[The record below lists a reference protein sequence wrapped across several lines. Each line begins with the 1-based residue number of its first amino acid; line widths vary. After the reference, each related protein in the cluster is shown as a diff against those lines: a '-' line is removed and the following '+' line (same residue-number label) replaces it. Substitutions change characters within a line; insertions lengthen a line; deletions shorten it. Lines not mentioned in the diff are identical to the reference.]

1 MELYDW
7 LVIGL
12 FCLALIGIVVWVVS
26 KKNNDSADYF
36 LGGRDA
42 TWIAIG
48 ASIFASNI
56 GSEHLIGLVGAGASS
71 DTGMDD
77 TYPRM
82 GVRAILYPFYG
93 LHHA

>member
-36 LGGRDA
+36 LGGRHA
-42 TWIAIG
+42 PWIAIG
-48 ASIFASNI
+48 ASIFASNL
-56 GSEHLIGLVGAGASS
+56 GS
-71 DTGMDD
+71 
-77 TYPRM
+77 
-82 GVRAILYPFYG
+82 
-93 LHHA
+93 